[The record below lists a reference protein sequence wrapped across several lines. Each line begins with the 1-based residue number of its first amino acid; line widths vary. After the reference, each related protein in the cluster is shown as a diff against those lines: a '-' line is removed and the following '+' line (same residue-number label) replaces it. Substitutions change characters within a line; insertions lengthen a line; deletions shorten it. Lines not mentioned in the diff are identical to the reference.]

1 MSKKQ
6 NSNSPEENTLE
17 YIKISHKNN
26 IEELSSDEHINEVS
40 NIINSISMTKG
51 EVCEEINKY
60 CQTVIPGYKE
70 PDLLKLI
77 ISISSKSKVDKDQF
91 EYCLNE
97 IMNRPESNFLI
108 LTKDLY
114 EQLSIVLKEI
124 FKKIKKNYSKI
135 KTFEQIIEE
144 SQKYLY
150 NYNQDDILK
159 KYKTQKISSNN
170 NEETNASFNH
180 SEKRLFSFNKNKDF
194 QSISSNSLTQIK
206 INKQNNC
213 SNTQNETIYKFKKF
227 KEDSKYNLPVEM
239 LILMRKFN
247 MINRLKFTIDNNNI
261 NRENYFDD
269 NIESGNSEIVL
280 DQNDLQ
286 NTIFV
291 LYNLKW
297 LFPSVLNLEI
307 DLSNKNLMQHEITL
321 YKKTIKK
328 FGKLLHKDVKITTY
342 ISNSNNNY
350 YPINEDSSSDK
361 FSNLSQSASFSQA
374 NSNNNLIILEQ
385 KDNLDKF
392 IRKYKALLEMI
403 IIYGYFIPK
412 ISKIIRLNLILP
424 INFGYEI
431 SEMLKLYNLDLDLND
446 FHFLSFLNNTEIIH
460 STINFNSLDNQTFKK
475 IIYFLKQN
483 QNIHICNLYFFPPE
497 EYFKTELLFK
507 LLQTCDKNYLFQ
519 RGKNNEYIFDK
530 NLILDLKCEDLDT
543 YILKKLSKYF
553 EKNIADFF
561 YLLTIKGTIYELN
574 LNFNSPTILS
584 KIDYYNNILMKFI
597 LDLLIFIDKSL
608 NNIKKLMLK
617 SENFIFDSKKNPIL
631 NNFFDNLSLYSNKDI
646 KLEELKFQVKFYNI
660 NNIHNLIPF
669 NLTNLSLGSFDY
681 ITFSNLVKYLTSGEF
696 NNKSKLKKIKLKL
709 NNSVFEINKVY
720 EIIIKLLTE
729 YPKGLTEIKLYTY
742 LSITNEQLMNLL
754 SKTNYNT
761 LDYIFIQFSVKS
773 IKKDKKLQEK
783 LECDLTGAGKDI
795 CIKVDDFVQLYM
807 IERNKKITTKI
818 INLMIGLSKI
828 NRNIMKYSIYS
839 IIERYFYSKVKKKV
853 TIQFKP

>member
-1 MSKKQ
+1 MSKKK
-6 NSNSPEENTLE
+6 NSNSPEETTLE
-17 YIKISHKNN
+17 YIRISHKNK
-26 IEELSSDEHINEVS
+26 IEELSSDEHIREVS
-40 NIINSISMTKG
+40 NIINTLSLANGGIS
-51 EVCEEINKY
+51 EEINKY
-60 CQTVIPGYKE
+60 CQTVIPGNKE
-70 PDLLKLI
+70 GDLLKLF
-77 ISISSKSKVDKDQF
+77 ISISSKTKVDKDQF
-91 EYCLNE
+91 ENCLNE

-108 LTKDLY
+108 LTKELY
-114 EQLSIVLKEI
+114 EQLSIILKEI

-150 NYNQDDILK
+150 NYDQVDILK
-159 KYKTQKISSNN
+159 KYKTQKTSDNN
-170 NEETNASFNH
+170 NDDSNIGFNH
-180 SEKRLFSFNKNKDF
+180 SEKRLFSFKKDKNF
-194 QSISSNSLTQIK
+194 LSISSNSLTQVK
-206 INKQNNC
+206 SNHKNNG
-213 SNTQNETIYKFKKF
+213 SNSQNETIYKFKKF

-261 NRENYFDD
+261 NRENFFDD
-269 NIESGNSEIVL
+269 MIDSANSEIIL

-291 LYNLKW
+291 LFNIKW

-307 DLSNKNLMQHEITL
+307 DLSNKNFMQQEIML

-350 YPINEDSSSDK
+350 YPLNEDISSDK
-361 FSNLSQSASFSQA
+361 FSSLSQSASFSQT
-374 NSNNNLIILEQ
+374 NSSNNLIVPEQ

-392 IRKYKALLEMI
+392 IRKYKSLLEMI

-424 INFGYEI
+424 LNLGYEI
-431 SEMLKLYNLDLDLND
+431 LEMLKLYNINLKLND

-460 STINFNSLDNQTFKK
+460 STIYFNSLDNQTFKK
-475 IIYFLKQN
+475 IILFLNQN
-483 QNIHICNLYFFPPE
+483 QMIHICNLYFFPPE

-507 LLQTCDKNYLFQ
+507 LLQTCDENYLFQ

-543 YILKKLSKYF
+543 YILKKLSQYF

-574 LNFNSPTILS
+574 LNFNTPTILS

-608 NNIKKLMLK
+608 NNIKTLVLK
-617 SENFIFDSKKNPIL
+617 SKNFIFDSKKNPIL
-631 NNFFDNLSLYSNKDI
+631 NDFFDNLSLYLNEDL
-646 KLEELKFQVKFYNI
+646 KLKELNFQVRFYNI
-660 NNIHNLIPF
+660 NNIHKLISC
-669 NLTNLSLGSFDY
+669 NLTDLSLGSFDY
-681 ITFSNLVKYLTSGEF
+681 ITFNNLVKYLTSDEF

-720 EIIIKLLTE
+720 EIMIKLFTE
-729 YPKGLTEIKLYTY
+729 YPKGVNEIKLYTY
-742 LSITNEQLMNLL
+742 LSITSEQLMNLL
-754 SKTNYNT
+754 LKTNYNT
-761 LDYIFIQFSVKS
+761 LDYIFIQFGIKS
-773 IKKDKKLQEK
+773 IKKDKILQQK

-795 CIKVDDFVQLYM
+795 CIRTNDFAQLFM
-807 IERNKKITTKI
+807 IERNKKITNKL

-828 NRNIMKYSIYS
+828 NKNIMKYNIYS
-839 IIERYFYSKVKKKV
+839 YIERYFYSKIKKKV
-853 TIQFKP
+853 IIQFKS

>member
-6 NSNSPEENTLE
+6 NSDSPEETTLE
-17 YIKISHKNN
+17 YIRISHKNN
-26 IEELSSDEHINEVS
+26 IEELSSDEHIREVS
-40 NIINSISMTKG
+40 NIVNTLSLAKEG
-51 EVCEEINKY
+51 VCEEIDKY
-60 CQTVIPGYKE
+60 YQAVIPGYKE
-70 PDLLKLI
+70 VDLFKLI
-77 ISISSKSKVDKDQF
+77 ISISSKSKIDKDQF
-91 EYCLNE
+91 ENCLNE
-97 IMNRPESNFLI
+97 IMNRPENNVLI

-114 EQLSIVLKEI
+114 EQLTIVLKEI

-150 NYNQDDILK
+150 NCNQDDILK
-159 KYKTQKISSNN
+159 KYKTQKVSSNS
-170 NEETNASFNH
+170 NEESNVSFNH
-180 SEKRLFSFNKNKDF
+180 SEKRLFSFNKNKNF
-194 QSISSNSLTQIK
+194 QSISSNSLTQVK
-206 INKQNNC
+206 INQNNGG
-213 SNTQNETIYKFKKF
+213 NTQIETIYKFKKT

-239 LILMRKFN
+239 LILIRKFN
-247 MINRLKFTIDNNNI
+247 MVNRLKFTIDNNNI
-261 NRENYFDD
+261 NRENFFDD
-269 NIESGNSEIVL
+269 NMSSNSEIIL

-307 DLSNKNLMQHEITL
+307 DLSNKNLMQQEIML
-321 YKKTIKK
+321 YKKNIKK

-342 ISNSNNNY
+342 ISNSKSNY
-350 YPINEDSSSDK
+350 YPINEDNSSDK
-361 FSNLSQSASFSQA
+361 FSNLSQSASFSQT

-412 ISKIIRLNLILP
+412 ISKIARLNLILP
-424 INFGYEI
+424 LNFGHEI
-431 SEMLKLYNLDLDLND
+431 SEMLKLYNIDLNLND

-460 STINFNSLDNQTFKK
+460 STIYFNSLDNQTFRK
-475 IIYFLKQN
+475 IIYFLNQN
-483 QNIHICNLYFFPPE
+483 QMIHICNLYFFPPE

-543 YILKKLSKYF
+543 YILKKLSQYF

-574 LNFNSPTILS
+574 LNFNTPTILS
-584 KIDYYNNILMKFI
+584 KIDYYNNILMKFF
-597 LDLLIFIDKSL
+597 LDLLIFMDKSL
-608 NNIKKLMLK
+608 NNIKKLIIK

-631 NNFFDNLSLYSNKDI
+631 NNFFDNLSLYLNKDL
-646 KLEELKFQVKFYNI
+646 KLEELKFQVRFYNI
-660 NNIHNLIPF
+660 NNIHKLISF
-669 NLTNLSLGSFDY
+669 NLTNLSLGSLDY
-681 ITFSNLVKYLTSGEF
+681 TTFNNLVIYLTSGKLY
-696 NNKSKLKKIKLKL
+696 KSKLKKLKLKL

-720 EIIIKLLTE
+720 EIIIKLFTE

-742 LSITNEQLMNLL
+742 LSITNEQLKNLL
-754 SKTNYNT
+754 LKANYNT
-761 LDYIFIQFSVKS
+761 LDYIFIQFSLKS

-783 LECDLTGAGKDI
+783 LECDLTGAGKEL
-795 CIKVDDFVQLYM
+795 CINRDDFMQLYM
-807 IERNKKITTKI
+807 IERNKKITSKI

-828 NRNIMKYSIYS
+828 NRNIMKYNIFSY
-839 IIERYFYSKVKKKV
+839 IERYFYSKLKKKV
-853 TIQFKP
+853 IIQFKS

>member
-6 NSNSPEENTLE
+6 NSNSPEETTLE
-17 YIKISHKNN
+17 YIRISHKNN
-26 IEELSSDEHINEVS
+26 IEELSSDDHIREVS
-40 NIINSISMTKG
+40 NIINTLSLTKEG
-51 EVCEEINKY
+51 VCEEINKY
-60 CQTVIPGYKE
+60 YQTVIPGYKE
-70 PDLLKLI
+70 VDLFKLI

-91 EYCLNE
+91 ENCLNE
-97 IMNRPESNFLI
+97 IMNRPENNVLI

-159 KYKTQKISSNN
+159 KYKTQKVLNN
-170 NEETNASFNH
+170 SNEESNISFNH
-180 SEKRLFSFNKNKDF
+180 SEKKLFNFNKYKNF
-194 QSISSNSLTQIK
+194 QTISSNSLTQVK
-206 INKQNNC
+206 IKQNDSGNI
-213 SNTQNETIYKFKKF
+213 QNETIYKFKKT
-227 KEDSKYNLPVEM
+227 KEDSKYNLPIEM
-239 LILMRKFN
+239 LILIRKFN
-247 MINRLKFTIDNNNI
+247 MVNRLKFTIDNNNI

-269 NIESGNSEIVL
+269 NIESGNSEIIL

-291 LYNLKW
+291 LYKW

-307 DLSNKNLMQHEITL
+307 DLSNKNLMQQEIML
-321 YKKTIKK
+321 FKKNIKK

-342 ISNSNNNY
+342 ISNSKSKY
-350 YPINEDSSSDK
+350 YPINEDNSSDK
-361 FSNLSQSASFSQA
+361 FSNLSQSASFSQT
-374 NSNNNLIILEQ
+374 NSNNNLIVIEQ
-385 KDNLDKF
+385 KDNLEKF

-412 ISKIIRLNLILP
+412 ISKIARLNLILP
-424 INFGYEI
+424 LNFGHEI
-431 SEMLKLYNLDLDLND
+431 SEMLKLYNIDLNIND

-460 STINFNSLDNQTFKK
+460 STIYFNSLDNQTFKK
-475 IIYFLKQN
+475 IIYFLNQN
-483 QNIHICNLYFFPPE
+483 QMIHICNLYFFPPE

-543 YILKKLSKYF
+543 YILKKLSEYF
-553 EKNIADFF
+553 EKNIANFF
-561 YLLTIKGTIYELN
+561 YLLTIKGNIYELN
-574 LNFNSPTILS
+574 LNFNTPTILS
-584 KIDYYNNILMKFI
+584 KIDYYNNILMKFF

-608 NNIKKLMLK
+608 NNIKKMILK

-631 NNFFDNLSLYSNKDI
+631 NNFFDNLSLYLNKDL
-646 KLEELKFQVKFYNI
+646 KLEELKFQVRFYNI
-660 NNIHNLIPF
+660 NNIHKLICFNLI
-669 NLTNLSLGSFDY
+669 NLSLGSLDY
-681 ITFSNLVKYLTSGEF
+681 IAFNNLVKYLTSSEF
-696 NNKSKLKKIKLKL
+696 NNKSKLKKLKLKL
-709 NNSVFEINKVY
+709 NNSVFQINKVY
-720 EIIIKLLTE
+720 EIIIKLFTE

-754 SKTNYNT
+754 LKTNYNT
-761 LDYIFIQFSVKS
+761 LDYIFIQFSSKS

-783 LECDLTGAGKDI
+783 LECDLTGSGKDI
-795 CIKVDDFVQLYM
+795 CIKTDDFVQLFM
-807 IERNKKITTKI
+807 IERNKKITSKI
-818 INLMIGLSKI
+818 NNLMIGLSKI
-828 NRNIMKYSIYS
+828 NKNIMKYNIYS
-839 IIERYFYSKVKKKV
+839 YIERYFYSKLKKRV
-853 TIQFKP
+853 TIQFKS

>member
-6 NSNSPEENTLE
+6 NSNSPEETTLE
-17 YIKISHKNN
+17 YIRISHKNN
-26 IEELSSDEHINEVS
+26 IEELSSDDHIREVS
-40 NIINSISMTKG
+40 NIINTLSLTKEG
-51 EVCEEINKY
+51 VCEEINKY
-60 CQTVIPGYKE
+60 YQTVIPGYKE
-70 PDLLKLI
+70 VDLFKLI

-91 EYCLNE
+91 ENCLNE
-97 IMNRPESNFLI
+97 IMNRPENNVLI
-108 LTKDLY
+108 LTRDLY

-159 KYKTQKISSNN
+159 KYKTQKVLNN
-170 NEETNASFNH
+170 SNEESNISFNH
-180 SEKRLFSFNKNKDF
+180 SEKKLFNFNKYKNF
-194 QSISSNSLTQIK
+194 QSISSNSLTQVK
-206 INKQNNC
+206 IKQNDSGNI
-213 SNTQNETIYKFKKF
+213 QNDTIYKFKKT
-227 KEDSKYNLPVEM
+227 KEDSKYNLPIEM
-239 LILMRKFN
+239 LILIRKFN
-247 MINRLKFTIDNNNI
+247 MVNRLKFTIDNNNI

-269 NIESGNSEIVL
+269 NIESGNSEIIL

-307 DLSNKNLMQHEITL
+307 DLSNKNLMQQEIML
-321 YKKTIKK
+321 FKKNIKK

-342 ISNSNNNY
+342 ISNSKSKY
-350 YPINEDSSSDK
+350 YPINEDNSSDK
-361 FSNLSQSASFSQA
+361 FSNLSQSASFSQT
-374 NSNNNLIILEQ
+374 NSNNNLIVIEQ
-385 KDNLDKF
+385 KDNLEKF

-412 ISKIIRLNLILP
+412 ISKIARLNLILP
-424 INFGYEI
+424 LNFGHEI
-431 SEMLKLYNLDLDLND
+431 SEMLKLYNIDLNIND

-460 STINFNSLDNQTFKK
+460 STIYFNSLDNQTFTK
-475 IIYFLKQN
+475 IIYFLNQN
-483 QNIHICNLYFFPPE
+483 QMIHICNLYFFPPE

-543 YILKKLSKYF
+543 YILKKLSEYF
-553 EKNIADFF
+553 EKNIANFF
-561 YLLTIKGTIYELN
+561 YLLTIKGNIYELN
-574 LNFNSPTILS
+574 LNFNTPTILS
-584 KIDYYNNILMKFI
+584 KIDYYNNILMKFF

-608 NNIKKLMLK
+608 NNIKKMILK

-631 NNFFDNLSLYSNKDI
+631 NNFFDNLSLYLNKDL
-646 KLEELKFQVKFYNI
+646 KLEELKFQVRFYNI
-660 NNIHNLIPF
+660 NNIHKLICFNLI
-669 NLTNLSLGSFDY
+669 NLSLGSLDY
-681 ITFSNLVKYLTSGEF
+681 ITFNNLVKYLTSSEF
-696 NNKSKLKKIKLKL
+696 NNKSKLKKLKLKL
-709 NNSVFEINKVY
+709 NNSVFQINKVY
-720 EIIIKLLTE
+720 EIIIKLFTE

-754 SKTNYNT
+754 LKTNYNT
-761 LDYIFIQFSVKS
+761 LDYIFIQFSSKS
-773 IKKDKKLQEK
+773 IKKDKNLQEK

-795 CIKVDDFVQLYM
+795 CIKTDDFVQLFM
-807 IERNKKITTKI
+807 IERNKKITSKI
-818 INLMIGLSKI
+818 NNLMIGLSKI
-828 NRNIMKYSIYS
+828 NKNIMKYNIFSY
-839 IIERYFYSKVKKKV
+839 IERYFYSKLKKRV
-853 TIQFKP
+853 TIQFKS

>member
-1 MSKKQ
+1 MSKKK
-6 NSNSPEENTLE
+6 NSNSPEETTLE
-17 YIKISHKNN
+17 YIRISHKNN
-26 IEELSSDEHINEVS
+26 IEELSSDEHIREVS
-40 NIINSISMTKG
+40 NIVNTLSSAKG
-51 EVCEEINKY
+51 GVCEEINKY
-60 CQTVIPGYKE
+60 YQAVIPGYKE
-70 PDLLKLI
+70 VDLFKLI
-77 ISISSKSKVDKDQF
+77 ISISSKSKIDKDQF
-91 EYCLNE
+91 ENCLNE
-97 IMNRPESNFLI
+97 IMNRPENHVLI

-124 FKKIKKNYSKI
+124 FKKIKRNYSKI

-150 NYNQDDILK
+150 NCNQDDILK
-159 KYKTQKISSNN
+159 KYKTQKVSSNS
-170 NEETNASFNH
+170 NEESNVSFNH
-180 SEKRLFSFNKNKDF
+180 SEKRLFSFNKNKNF
-194 QSISSNSLTQIK
+194 QSISSNSLTQVK
-206 INKQNNC
+206 INQNNGG
-213 SNTQNETIYKFKKF
+213 NTQIETIYKFKKT

-239 LILMRKFN
+239 LILIRKFN
-247 MINRLKFTIDNNNI
+247 MVNRLKFTIDNNNI

-269 NIESGNSEIVL
+269 NIESSNSEIIL

-286 NTIFV
+286 NNIFV

-307 DLSNKNLMQHEITL
+307 DLLNKNLMQQEIML

-342 ISNSNNNY
+342 ISNSKSNY
-350 YPINEDSSSDK
+350 YPINEDNSSDK
-361 FSNLSQSASFSQA
+361 FSNLSQSASFSQT
-374 NSNNNLIILEQ
+374 NFNNNLIILEQ

-412 ISKIIRLNLILP
+412 ISKIARLNLILP
-424 INFGYEI
+424 LNFGHEI
-431 SEMLKLYNLDLDLND
+431 SEMLKLYNIDLNLND

-460 STINFNSLDNQTFKK
+460 STIYFNSLDNQTFKK
-475 IIYFLKQN
+475 IIYFLNQN
-483 QNIHICNLYFFPPE
+483 QKIHICNLYFFPPE

-530 NLILDLKCEDLDT
+530 NLILDLKCEDLDI
-543 YILKKLSKYF
+543 YILKKLSQYF

-574 LNFNSPTILS
+574 LNFNTPTILS
-584 KIDYYNNILMKFI
+584 KIDYYNNILMKFF
-597 LDLLIFIDKSL
+597 LDLLIFMDKSL
-608 NNIKKLMLK
+608 NNIKKLIIK

-631 NNFFDNLSLYSNKDI
+631 NNFFDNLSLYLNKDI
-646 KLEELKFQVKFYNI
+646 KLEELKFQVRFYNI
-660 NNIHNLIPF
+660 NNIHKLISF
-669 NLTNLSLGSFDY
+669 NLTNLSLGSLDY
-681 ITFSNLVKYLTSGEF
+681 TTFNNLVIYLTSGEF
-696 NNKSKLKKIKLKL
+696 NNKSKLKKLKLKL

-720 EIIIKLLTE
+720 EIIIKLFTE

-742 LSITNEQLMNLL
+742 LSITNEQLKNLFL
-754 SKTNYNT
+754 KANYNT
-761 LDYIFIQFSVKS
+761 LDYIFIQFSLKS

-795 CIKVDDFVQLYM
+795 CINRDDFVQLYM
-807 IERNKKITTKI
+807 IERNKKITSKI

-828 NRNIMKYSIYS
+828 NRNIMKYNIYS
-839 IIERYFYSKVKKKV
+839 YIERYFYSKLKKKV
-853 TIQFKP
+853 IIQFKS